1 MVIMQ
6 IFLTRTISIMMEGRK
21 WPKETVRIKKQICLL
36 TRRVYEKKK
45 RIKKEK
51 VVACSNPTG
60 QARP

>member
-36 TRRVYEKKK
+36 TRRVYEKKRNK
-45 RIKKEK
+45 NKKGK
-51 VVACSNPTG
+51 S
-60 QARP
+60 RSM